1 MSDVIGSYPD
11 SGPSGQQSRGETSA
25 CAEPSGPARPAS
37 GSSLHALVQRHFD
50 IPGSDRRLSFIP
62 TQIR

>member
-11 SGPSGQQSRGETSA
+11 GGTSGQSSRGETSA

-37 GSSLHALVQRHFD
+37 GSPLNALVERHFGV
-50 IPGSDRRLSFIP
+50 PGSDRRLGFIP

>member
-11 SGPSGQQSRGETSA
+11 SGPGGQPSRGEASA
-25 CAEPSGPARPAS
+25 FAEPSGPARPAS
-37 GSSLHALVQRHFD
+37 GSPLNALVERHFGV
-50 IPGSDRRLSFIP
+50 PGSDRRLGFIP